1 MIYSDTLFL
10 RIKILGGMRKTCSRT
25 ARVTGSLQDCLDS
38 TTLKN
43 MKSNTLFELT
53 KIRWSTQKH
62 ILAFNLA
69 FFKSGWQNHLN

>member
-1 MIYSDTLFL
+1 
-10 RIKILGGMRKTCSRT
+10 MRKTCSRT

-69 FFKSGWQNHLN
+69 FFKSGVQNHLN